1 MIPRRDFLV
10 GAGCAGAL
18 GGAEYLRPRKTL
30 KLLRDG
36 EAMKSII
43 PPRFDEWGQ
52 GENGG
57 DIVLPET
64 PGSLASRL
72 YNDRVART
80 YRRGPDEQPE
90 DVMLLAAYG
99 AAQSDVL
106 QLHRPEVCY
115 PAVGFVIVTRRLFD
129 LPVAEGVT
137 VPAVM
142 LAAKSGGRIE
152 DVVYFTRLGEALPQ
166 TASDQRWARLKTAMQ
181 GYVGDGVLVRASMV
195 RSDPDV
201 EGFAT
206 LTRFMAEMIL
216 ATKAPDRAALIGSPR
231 AQALRTA

>member
-10 GAGCAGAL
+10 GAGCAAAL

-43 PPRFDEWGQ
+43 PSRFDGWSL
-52 GENGG
+52 GG
-57 DIVLPET
+57 DGDDIVLPET

-72 YNDRVART
+72 YDDRVART
-80 YRRGPDEQPE
+80 YRRGPAEQPD

-99 AAQSDVL
+99 VAQSDVL
-106 QLHRPEVCY
+106 QLHRPETCY
-115 PAVGFVIVTRRLFD
+115 PAVGFLIVTRRLFS
-129 LPVAEGVT
+129 LPVAEGVS

-142 LAAKSGGRIE
+142 LSAKSGARIE

-166 TASDQRWARLKTAMQ
+166 TAGDQRWARLQTAMQ

-195 RSDPDV
+195 RTDPDV

-206 LTRFMAEMIL
+206 LTRFMSEMIL
-216 ATKAPDRAALIGSPR
+216 AIKAADRAALVGSPR

>member
-36 EAMKSII
+36 EAMKSVI
-43 PPRFDEWGQ
+43 PARFDEWSL
-52 GENGG
+52 GEGG
-57 DIVLPET
+57 DIVTPET

-72 YNDRVART
+72 YDDRVART
-80 YRRGPDEQPE
+80 YRRGPDEQPD

-115 PAVGFVIVTRRLFD
+115 PAVGFLIVTRRLFN
-129 LPVAEGVT
+129 LPVAEGVG

-142 LAAKSGGRIE
+142 LSAKSGARIE
-152 DVVYFTRLGEALPQ
+152 DVIYFTRLGEALPQ

-195 RSDPDV
+195 RTDPNV

-206 LTRFMAEMIL
+206 LTRFMGEMIL
-216 ATKAPDRAALIGSPR
+216 ATKPADRAALIGSPR
-231 AQALRTA
+231 AHALRTA

>member
-10 GAGCAGAL
+10 GAGCAAAL
-18 GGAEYLRPRKTL
+18 GGAEYLRPRKTI

-36 EAMKSII
+36 EAMKSVI
-43 PPRFDEWGQ
+43 PARFDEWSL
-52 GENGG
+52 GEGG

-72 YNDRVART
+72 YSDRVART
-80 YRRGPDEQPE
+80 YRRGPMDQGD

-115 PAVGFVIVTRRLFD
+115 PAVGFLITMRRLFD

-142 LAAKSGGRIE
+142 LSARSGTRIE
-152 DVVYFTRLGEALPQ
+152 DVVYWTRLGEGLPQ

-181 GYVGDGVLVRASMV
+181 GYVGDGVLVRSSIV
-195 RSDPDV
+195 RTDPDAD
-201 EGFAT
+201 GFAT
-206 LTRFMAEMIL
+206 LTRFMSEMIL
-216 ATKAPDRAALIGSPR
+216 ATKAVDRAALIGTSR